1 LTEMTGTCAT
11 SQIRQEHRYCVN
23 MRSFSYAFI
32 GMADGRFSMNNNDDD
47 DDDDVVN
54 LSETRR

>member
-1 LTEMTGTCAT
+1 
-11 SQIRQEHRYCVN
+11 

-47 DDDDVVN
+47 DDDDDDVVN